1 MESQTALVVPDEDNC
16 MVVYSSS
23 QVPESVQSI
32 ISRCLNIP
40 EHNVRVITRRVGG
53 GFGGKAIKVA
63 AACALA
69 AYKLRRPVRTYVNR
83 KTDMILAGAG
93 RRHPMKINYTIGFKS
108 KGKITALHLDVLI
121 NAGMSIDVSL
131 IIPWNFVGSLK
142 KYNFGALSFDIIL
155 CKTNNS
161 CKSAMRAP
169 GEVQGSYIA
178 EAIIEHVRL
187 TFR

>member
-1 MESQTALVVPDEDNC
+1 MTPEYDYLFKLLLIGDSGVGES
-16 MVVYSSS
+16 
-23 QVPESVQSI
+23 
-32 ISRCLNIP
+32 CLLL
-40 EHNVRVITRRVGG
+40 R
-53 GFGGKAIKVA
+53 FAVA